1 MNEDIVY
8 QEAIER
14 INQLVDEVI
23 QICDEVAEDNHYERE
38 WVLEEFRKAFN
49 KAKNLNNY
57 NAI

>member
-23 QICDEVAEDNHYERE
+23 QICDEVAEDNNYERE

-49 KAKNLNNY
+49 KAKNLNK
-57 NAI
+57 

>member
-8 QEAIER
+8 QLAIER

-57 NAI
+57 KVI

>member
-1 MNEDIVY
+1 MDEDIVY

-23 QICDEVAEDNHYERE
+23 KACDEVAEDNHYEKE

-49 KAKNLNNY
+49 KAKNFNK
-57 NAI
+57 

>member
-49 KAKNLNNY
+49 KAKNLNSY

>member
-23 QICDEVAEDNHYERE
+23 QICDGVAEDNHYERE